1 MDKTLTTASGAQ
13 YGFIDYGPAG
23 GTPVLWCHGGPGSRF
38 EPEWLAADAAGV
50 GLRIIGFDRPGY
62 GLSPPQ
68 PGRTIVS
75 VVSDLLELLARL
87 DVSSF
92 LTVGVSTGGVYALAA
107 AALAPARVLGVLM
120 CGAMT
125 DMSFTPARMTMH
137 VPQVRAIWDAPSR
150 DAAIA
155 AATDAYGE
163 GFSKLL
169 DGGMSGVLAPSDAEI
184 FADRKWMT
192 AAMRGFPANSTF
204 GMQGYVD
211 DRIADG
217 PGWGDIDLAPV
228 TCPVTV
234 LHGGLDQLADV
245 MQAKHSAELVPHAR
259 LVIVPDAGHF
269 SIERDVVAELTALLA
284 SDETQP
290 RE

>member
-1 MDKTLTTASGAQ
+1 MDQTLTTAAGSRFGL
-13 YGFIDYGPAG
+13 IDYGPEG

-38 EPEWLAADAAGV
+38 EPEWLAGDAASAGF
-50 GLRIIGFDRPGY
+50 RIIGFDRPGY

-68 PGRTIVS
+68 PGRTIVG
-75 VVSDLLELLARL
+75 VASDLVELLARL
-87 DVSSF
+87 GVSSF

-107 AALAPARVLGVLM
+107 AALAPERVLGVLM

-137 VPQVRAIWDAPSR
+137 VPHVRAIWDAPSR
-150 DAAIA
+150 DDALA

-169 DGGMSGVLAPSDAEI
+169 DGGMNRVLAPSDAEI
-184 FADRKWMT
+184 FADRQWMT
-192 AAMRGFPANSTF
+192 AAMHGFPANSTF

-217 PGWGDIDLAPV
+217 PGWGDIDLAQV

-245 MQAKHSAELVPHAR
+245 MQAKHTAELVAHAR

-269 SIERDVVAELTALLA
+269 SIERHVVSELVRL
-284 SDETQP
+284 Q
-290 RE
+290 